1 MNLSLDS
8 LPPGNDKLTLKKDLH
23 KENIQDLSKP
33 LLDEMEEN
41 VEIKKS
47 NVSDELVL
55 LNTPLSDKI
64 ESFAPEDNNDEI
76 DDFLAIEVSSN
87 FEEGYFDSEGD
98 VTFLDSLLSDD
109 DSHNLISEVITNHE
123 LLPLSTFHSQGNQ
136 TSAIESLPVSPI
148 LIEDSELTQ
157 EEIDI
162 FLVRMIYSALMI
174 RPTILDSSRVWISQK
189 SQEKLSKQNGASS
202 DRVSEEYKAEA
213 KEAKP

>member
-109 DSHNLISEVITNHE
+109 DSHNLVSEVITNHE
-123 LLPLSTFHSQGNQ
+123 PLPLSTFQSQGNIHQ
-136 TSAIESLPVSPI
+136 TSVIESLPVSPTPV
-148 LIEDSELTQ
+148 EDSELTQ

-162 FLVRMIYSALMI
+162 FLVRMIYSALM
-174 RPTILDSSRVWISQK
+174 L
-189 SQEKLSKQNGASS
+189 E
-202 DRVSEEYKAEA
+202 
-213 KEAKP
+213 